1 MAPKKAGFETIAA
14 YAKLHFRQE
23 HYSYYLQCLS
33 VSIGRRCASSSSS
46 GSSSAVPVD
55 VDLGTSKSI
64 SRLHATINY
73 DFERELFNLC
83 VLSSNGLWVDGLWYG
98 KGARIELGRRVK
110 IQIATKVFWF
120 VMPSEKDVV
129 AAPAKVPKK
138 AAGAAGA
145 AAAAASKQQQQQQGK
160 NTAAH
165 NAKIPAHIPSNAN
178 ATANNAIPTHPQAT
192 QHTVSNTLRPNVAY
206 TTLIT
211 AELQDAGVKLSVA
224 EICERLMHK
233 YDWFAQNR
241 DSGWQVSREC
251 VYKGTQITNTTT
263 QHVILLHLASGK
275 QYHKMEDSATPLHT
289 KWTTTSVFENSL
301 ANKTLS
307 PRSIQLSIAANKTQS
322 SGNNTGMVKAAKAM
336 ATQSTAS
343 VSSIAPDALVTLKIQ
358 SLKQPQM
365 PITMNASGTLLLH
378 PDIFGGISKEQLQG
392 LSITPFTNVLTF
404 LHNTIS
410 SKAFERLSNGKGL
423 GSGFAAIQQ
432 QQAKSS
438 TSAARIQAQKRAE
451 AEKERKRQA
460 EEAAQLAQQQQN
472 HINNLIAMLDAQGDT
487 NADASIDAATNDE
500 TLELLNMLQQQQ
512 QLQLQQESAP
522 SNSQAPAKRTG
533 STNKSPKK
541 KSRKG

>member
-33 VSIGRRCASSSSS
+33 VSIGRRCASS
-46 GSSSAVPVD
+46 SSSAVPVD

-138 AAGAAGA
+138 AAGAAGT
-145 AAAAASKQQQQQQGK
+145 ASATKQQQQQQGK
-160 NTAAH
+160 NAAAAH
-165 NAKIPAHIPSNAN
+165 SAKPPAQIPSNA
-178 ATANNAIPTHPQAT
+178 AAHANNAIPTHPQAT

-206 TTLIT
+206 TTLIS
-211 AELQDAGVKLSVA
+211 AELQDAGAKLSVA
-224 EICERLMHK
+224 EICERLMLK

-251 VYKGTQITNTTT
+251 VYEGTQPINTTT

-365 PITMNASGTLLLH
+365 PITMNAAGTLLLH

-487 NADASIDAATNDE
+487 SADASVDAATNDE
-500 TLELLNMLQQQQ
+500 TLELLNLLQQQQ
-512 QLQLQQESAP
+512 QQQLQQESAP
-522 SNSQAPAKRTG
+522 STSHAPAKRAG
-533 STNKSPKK
+533 SASKSPKK